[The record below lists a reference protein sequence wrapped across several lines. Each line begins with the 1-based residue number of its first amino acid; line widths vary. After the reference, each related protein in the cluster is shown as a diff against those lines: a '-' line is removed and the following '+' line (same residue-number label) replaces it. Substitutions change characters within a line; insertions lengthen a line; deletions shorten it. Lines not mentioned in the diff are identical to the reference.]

1 MSGPIHPLVLGRAS
15 RLLVVA
21 LVTGAV
27 AAPGLVAPLEVGS
40 LYDGGITSSAGTFIL
55 HGQLPYRDFWLLYGP
70 LTGYVAAALS
80 ALFGNEILVL
90 RIAGL
95 LVAMTAGA
103 LGYRVM
109 ALVAPGIRRG
119 TAAVLAASIPTY
131 FLGLDL
137 SPWFLAVAL
146 ALLAI
151 CVAADGR
158 PRYLWAAG
166 VVLGFVALARLDVGA
181 YALIAVIIQTR
192 SLRPAVGAAAVVVP
206 VACAFL
212 LLVPLA
218 ALVEQVIWYPLVGTQ
233 AFRGVPGPSL
243 FGLFSGDNPLT
254 WLIYYLPV
262 LLIIGAVVRRLR
274 TGSIPSAIAGLLV
287 LAVLCR
293 LQTVGRAD
301 VGHAAQAFA
310 PGFLLAAYVVGPATT
325 TARRL
330 AVAFAGAIPV
340 SVAAL
345 PLLWLSLPPDRYDQ
359 ALTEA
364 ASIVRMRTA
373 PDEPI
378 FVGEVRNARVFL
390 NPMIVYFLAD
400 RPAGVRD
407 TMYNPGVTTT
417 AATQLRM
424 VDDLA
429 TRHVRYLVLD
439 VRYAGC
445 YETTNGSRFPGS
457 SLLDTMIARDY
468 RVIADLGAVV
478 VMTTMD
484 SDAADVS
491 TSLWVDPGTPR
502 IGPLVCERS
511 VAEP

>member
-1 MSGPIHPLVLGRAS
+1 MLI
-15 RLLVVA
+15 VA
-21 LVTGAV
+21 LATGLV
-27 AAPGLVAPLEVGS
+27 AAPGLVAPYQAGS
-40 LYDGGITSSAGTFIL
+40 AYDGGITASAGTFIL

-109 ALVAPGIRRG
+109 AFVAPGIRRG

-151 CVAADGR
+151 CVAAERR
-158 PRYLWAAG
+158 PRHLWATG
-166 VVLGFVALARLDVGA
+166 VVVGFVALARLDVGA

-192 SLRPAVGAAAVVVP
+192 SLRPAASAAAVVVP

-218 ALVEQVIWYPLVGTQ
+218 ALVEQVIWYPLIGTQ
-233 AFRGVPGPSL
+233 VFRGVPGPSL

-254 WLIYYLPV
+254 WLVYYLPV
-262 LLIIGAVVRRLR
+262 LLIIGAVGRRLR

-287 LAVLCR
+287 LAILCR

-301 VGHAAQAFA
+301 VEHAAQAFA

-330 AVAFAGAIPV
+330 AIAFAGAIPV

-364 ASIVRMRTA
+364 ASIVRTRTA
-373 PDEPI
+373 PNEPI
-378 FVGEVRNARVFL
+378 FVGELRNARVFA
-390 NPMIVYFLAD
+390 NPMIIYFLAD

-407 TMYNPGVTTT
+407 SMYNPGVTTT

-445 YETTNGSRFPGS
+445 YETTNASRFVGS
-457 SLLDTMIARDY
+457 SILDAAIVRDY
-468 RVIADLGAVV
+468 RVLADFGAVV
-478 VMTTMD
+478 VMAARD
-484 SDAADVS
+484 SDEAVVTS
-491 TSLWVDPGTPR
+491 SLWVDPGIPQ
-502 IGPLVCERS
+502 IGPLVCDRS
-511 VAEP
+511 DLQP